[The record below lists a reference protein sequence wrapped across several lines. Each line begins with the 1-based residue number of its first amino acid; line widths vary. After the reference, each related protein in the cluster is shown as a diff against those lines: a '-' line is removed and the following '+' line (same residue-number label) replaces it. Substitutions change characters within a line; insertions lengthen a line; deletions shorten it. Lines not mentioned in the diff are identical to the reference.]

1 MHDLRVPFANNQ
13 AERAGLMMK
22 VRMRNS
28 RVFRSLQGAFDFATL
43 RSVLPTV
50 QKRGLKRI
58 TVVT

>member
-1 MHDLRVPFANNQ
+1 
-13 AERAGLMMK
+13 MMK

-28 RVFRSLQGAFDFATL
+28 RVFRSLQGALDFATL